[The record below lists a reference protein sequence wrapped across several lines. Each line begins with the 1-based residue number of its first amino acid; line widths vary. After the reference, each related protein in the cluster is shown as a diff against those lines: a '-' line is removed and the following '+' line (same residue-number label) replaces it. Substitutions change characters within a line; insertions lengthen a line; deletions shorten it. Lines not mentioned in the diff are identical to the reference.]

1 MDHKALTFNNRFIT
15 GSSCD
20 QCAGLLHQPALSICL
35 DREAASRRF
44 WRRLSS
50 AKALMKDSPIATA
63 GLPHRFASKDDVG
76 LIAFINAM
84 HLSVKAKVVAEQH
97 RGLSLSEIVVQVREM
112 VRLAEEDP
120 HQPKRFPARTFRAI
134 SRQAVAWCIEAYQP
148 LVLTGGND
156 FFSRPKAADPVL
168 VSHALGRDQTTGDR
182 FPAQSPT

>member
-1 MDHKALTFNNRFIT
+1 
-15 GSSCD
+15 
-20 QCAGLLHQPALSICL
+20 
-35 DREAASRRF
+35 
-44 WRRLSS
+44 
-50 AKALMKDSPIATA
+50 MKDSPTA
-63 GLPHRFASKDDVG
+63 GLPGRIVSKDDEG

-84 HLSVKAKVVAEQH
+84 HLSVKAKVVAEQQ

-120 HQPKRFPARTFRAI
+120 HQPKRFPARAFRGI

-156 FFSRPKAADPVL
+156 VSSRPKAADPVPL
-168 VSHALGRDQTTGDR
+168 THAFGRGQATGDR